1 MASLRSDLTRRRS
14 RNAGGIIPSWL
25 KSRKLSDKEKA
36 WKAHVESRVP
46 YMRDLKNKLDQR
58 EKVCGDKESK
68 KAKSI
73 MKNLTKASK
82 LAEVSKGLREAMK
95 GIEIADIPEEQRLAE
110 RGW

>member
-25 KSRKLSDKEKA
+25 KSRKLSDKDKA

-73 MKNLTKASK
+73 MKNLTKERQCSEYRMSQGRTYAP
-82 LAEVSKGLREAMK
+82 GLPK
-95 GIEIADIPEEQRLAE
+95 TCLKIHFNFKC
-110 RGW
+110 